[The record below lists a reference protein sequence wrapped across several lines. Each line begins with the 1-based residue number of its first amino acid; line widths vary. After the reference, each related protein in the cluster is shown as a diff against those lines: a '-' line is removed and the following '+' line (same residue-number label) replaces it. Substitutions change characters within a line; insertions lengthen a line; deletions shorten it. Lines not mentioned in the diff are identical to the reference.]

1 VRTRRRSLFTP
12 FIFVS
17 FPVCRFSL
25 YPQSSCPA
33 LSLSTPLS
41 APDRQADRQT
51 VKEFAIFFFSWIQR
65 RLMMSCLFPHAAG
78 NSLVNLLLLQ
88 LITMSRKHS
97 SVYKLV
103 SCRHCHIV
111 FWMPSSSRFL
121 L

>member
-33 LSLSTPLS
+33 LSLSRRQT
-41 APDRQADRQT
+41 DRQTDRQT
-51 VKEFAIFFFSWIQR
+51 VKEFAIFFFSGIQR